1 MMSEVYSPASCSR
14 IIRFRRNETREE
26 EEENEILIESEII
39 IGIGE
44 EILSA

>member
-1 MMSEVYSPASCSR
+1 MSEVYFPASCSR
-14 IIRFRRNETREE
+14 IIRFRRNETRGEE
-26 EEENEILIESEII
+26 EETEILIESEII